1 MRAMPHK
8 MFHFPMFI
16 IFTSFLVH
24 FYIKTHTSPWQNAR
38 GIKHKK
44 EKQNFMAGVYNG
56 GNTER
61 TARDW
66 TGNTRSVFVCNG
78 ASNYTAEE
86 RQKDDYY
93 ATEPRAVEL
102 LLSKEHFNSNIWECA
117 CGEGHMSDVL
127 KAAGYTVFSSDIVD
141 RGYKETEI
149 INFLEFKEVNSM
161 DIITNPP
168 YKYAKEFVKHA
179 LDISVA
185 GTKIAMFLKLTFLE
199 SQSRK
204 ELFRE
209 YPFRTLYVSS
219 SRLQCA
225 KNGEFEKYKKSGTA
239 VAYGW
244 YIWIKGFRGKPVI
257 EWT

>member
-1 MRAMPHK
+1 
-8 MFHFPMFI
+8 
-16 IFTSFLVH
+16 
-24 FYIKTHTSPWQNAR
+24 
-38 GIKHKK
+38 
-44 EKQNFMAGVYNG
+44 MAGVYNG

-78 ASNYTAEE
+78 ASNHTKEE
-86 RQKDDYY
+86 RQEDDYY
-93 ATEPRAVEL
+93 ATEPRAVGL

-117 CGEGHMSDVL
+117 CGEGHLSDVL

-179 LDISVA
+179 LDMSVD

-219 SRLQCA
+219 ARLQCA
-225 KNGEFEKYKKSGTA
+225 KNGEFEKYRKNSTA

-244 YIWIKGFRGKPVI
+244 YVWVKGFKGKPVI
-257 EWT
+257 EWI

>member
-1 MRAMPHK
+1 
-8 MFHFPMFI
+8 MFI

-78 ASNYTAEE
+78 ASNHTKEE
-86 RQKDDYY
+86 RQEDDYY
-93 ATEPRAVEL
+93 ATEPRAVGL

-117 CGEGHMSDVL
+117 CGEGHLSDVL

-179 LDISVA
+179 LDMSVD

-219 SRLQCA
+219 ARLQCA
-225 KNGEFEKYKKSGTA
+225 KNGEFEKYRKNSTA

-244 YIWIKGFRGKPVI
+244 YVWVKGFKGKPVI
-257 EWT
+257 EWI

>member
-1 MRAMPHK
+1 
-8 MFHFPMFI
+8 
-16 IFTSFLVH
+16 
-24 FYIKTHTSPWQNAR
+24 
-38 GIKHKK
+38 
-44 EKQNFMAGVYNG
+44 MAGVYNG

-78 ASNYTAEE
+78 ASNHTKEE
-86 RQKDDYY
+86 RQEDDYY
-93 ATEPRAVEL
+93 ATEPRAVGL

-117 CGEGHMSDVL
+117 CGEGHLSDVL

-179 LDISVA
+179 LDMSVD

-219 SRLQCA
+219 ARLRCA
-225 KNGEFEKYKKSGTA
+225 KNGEFEKYRKNSTA

-244 YIWIKGFRGKPVI
+244 YVWVKGFKGKPVI
-257 EWT
+257 EWI